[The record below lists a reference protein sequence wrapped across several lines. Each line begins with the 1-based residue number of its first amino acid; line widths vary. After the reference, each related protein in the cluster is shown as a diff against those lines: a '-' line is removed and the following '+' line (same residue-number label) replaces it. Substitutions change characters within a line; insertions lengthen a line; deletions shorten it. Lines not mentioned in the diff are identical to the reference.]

1 MKNQWHPIEW
11 IYKDFKYY
19 LGFAINKTKDKD
31 LSEDLVQET
40 FLQLMTM
47 NQHKL
52 LIIIDSGKIKTY
64 ICKIMMVKYYSN
76 KSQFN
81 KKIVQYKKK
90 KIESNESFLEH
101 LVNKNAEFDV
111 DANEHL
117 NIMNKKIDDCLKTF
131 DEYDRKLFQLYYET
145 GLSIRRLSEETG
157 ITFKS
162 IQYTIDKVKKNIKDL
177 I

>member
-1 MKNQWHPIEW
+1 MKNKWHPIEW
-11 IYKDFKYY
+11 IYKDFQYY
-19 LGFAINKTKDKD
+19 LGFAIKQTKDKD

-64 ICKIMMVKYYSN
+64 ICKIMMVKYFSA

-81 KKIVQYKKK
+81 KKMVQYKKK
-90 KIESNESFLEH
+90 KIKSDASFLEH
-101 LVNKNAEFDV
+101 LVNKN
-111 DANEHL
+111 NEIDDSTNEYIDSLH
-117 NIMNKKIDDCLKTF
+117 KKIDDCLATF
-131 DEYDRKLFQLYYET
+131 DDYDRKLFQLYYET
-145 GLSIRRLSEETG
+145 GLSVRKLSQETG

-162 IQYTIDKVKKNIKDL
+162 IQYTIDKVKKNIKNL

>member
-1 MKNQWHPIEW
+1 MKNNWHPIEW
-11 IYKDFKYY
+11 IYKDFNYY

-40 FLQLMTM
+40 FVQLMTM

-64 ICKIMMVKYYSN
+64 VCKIMMVKFYSN

-81 KKIVQYKKK
+81 KKMVQYKRK
-90 KIESNESFLEH
+90 KIESDESFLEH
-101 LVNKNAEFDV
+101 LANKNADDEQGQLHHI
-111 DANEHL
+111 EK
-117 NIMNKKIDDCLKTF
+117 MNKKIDDCLNTF

>member
-11 IYKDFKYY
+11 IYKDYKYF
-19 LGFAINKTKDKD
+19 LGFAIKQTKDKD

-64 ICKIMMVKYYSN
+64 ICKIMIVKFYST

-81 KKIVQYKKK
+81 KKMVQYKKK
-90 KIESNESFLEH
+90 KINSDDSFLEH
-101 LVNKNAEFDV
+101 LANKRIENNSNDHVEMM
-111 DANEHL
+111 NE
-117 NIMNKKIDDCLKTF
+117 KIDDCLNTF

>member
-1 MKNQWHPIEW
+1 MKNKWHPIEW
-11 IYKDFKYY
+11 IYKDFQYY
-19 LGFAINKTKDKD
+19 LGFAIKQTKDKD

-64 ICKIMMVKYYSN
+64 ICKIMMVKYFSA

-81 KKIVQYKKK
+81 KKMVQYKKK
-90 KIESNESFLEH
+90 KIKSDASFLEH
-101 LVNKNAEFDV
+101 LVNKN
-111 DANEHL
+111 NEIDDTTNEYIDSLH
-117 NIMNKKIDDCLKTF
+117 KKIDDCLATF
-131 DEYDRKLFQLYYET
+131 DDYDRKLFQLYYET
-145 GLSIRRLSEETG
+145 GLSVRKLSQETG

-162 IQYTIDKVKKNIKDL
+162 IQYTIDKVKKNIKNL